1 MSAAARHFLHDG
13 FERTSLDRIAADA
26 KVSKQ
31 AIYASFRDKEDLFD
45 QVVRANLTG
54 KLAAAVPGRAD
65 AHAALEAVAM
75 SLSGS
80 LFAPRNFGL
89 FRANI
94 LAMQRMPGLSAA
106 IRDYRR
112 TASSEIA
119 CLLEALA
126 VQGRIDGPA
135 GQSMDL
141 ATRLGGLA
149 VEGTRHFLGHP
160 PPSPPQR
167 RAQVRLAVDLFLHG
181 LAAVAAGDCSP
192 ARVRSAPRP
201 GAPVDRSR
209 LRLSRERFAALCDA
223 AADEFL
229 AHGFDAASLGRI
241 TTDSGIAR
249 ATIYR
254 QFGSKA
260 GLFEHVIGREVVAAA
275 RVDIAVPRAGGPSRQ
290 LQRLCRAALDLHLEP
305 RSIRLHQLLVQESA
319 RFPVLARSFYDGQV
333 ARIGRPFARIAAAA
347 GFPAPQAAVVRAC
360 HTLATF
366 GVRYLVTSREV
377 PAGERDAVS
386 AQAASIMLRGVKR

>member
-135 GQSMDL
+135 GQSIHSMQWYETD
-141 ATRLGGLA
+141 ASRG
-149 VEGTRHFLGHP
+149 F
-160 PPSPPQR
+160 
-167 RAQVRLAVDLFLHG
+167 VRGAKWNVM
-181 LAAVAAGDCSP
+181 
-192 ARVRSAPRP
+192 P
-201 GAPVDRSR
+201 G
-209 LRLSRERFAALCDA
+209 
-223 AADEFL
+223 
-229 AHGFDAASLGRI
+229 
-241 TTDSGIAR
+241 
-249 ATIYR
+249 
-254 QFGSKA
+254 
-260 GLFEHVIGREVVAAA
+260 
-275 RVDIAVPRAGGPSRQ
+275 GGP
-290 LQRLCRAALDLHLEP
+290 LGMRAAYGGKPLEEAWGANLHKNTRKVFGRTFEWGIIAEDLE
-305 RSIRLHQLLVQESA
+305 
-319 RFPVLARSFYDGQV
+319 
-333 ARIGRPFARIAAAA
+333 
-347 GFPAPQAAVVRAC
+347 
-360 HTLATF
+360 
-366 GVRYLVTSREV
+366 
-377 PAGERDAVS
+377 
-386 AQAASIMLRGVKR
+386 